1 MATDIAP
8 PGRWIVKPRPFD
20 YLAPGSVDEVLD
32 TLAELGEEAKLLAG
46 GQSLGAMLN
55 LRLAEPELLI
65 HVGGLD
71 ELSYLRETDGFLE
84 VGAAT
89 TQSQLMAWPGLAE
102 RAPLLAVALP
112 HLGHF
117 QTRAQGTVGGSLSH
131 ADPSSELPLCLA
143 TLGGEVVLKSKR
155 GERTLAA
162 ADFQQGML
170 STARAED
177 ELLTQVRFPL
187 VRPDSGYAFSE
198 IARRRGDF
206 AVVDVA
212 AVVGPDGIRIGV
224 GGVADRPAV
233 CEWGM
238 LDGDALDDALNEFA
252 WELGGDDDIH
262 ASAQYR
268 RQLVRRLGRR
278 TIEEAAS
285 WRD

>member
-1 MATDIAP
+1 M
-8 PGRWIVKPRPFD
+8 KPRPFD
-20 YLAPGSVDEVLD
+20 YLAAESVDEVVEN
-32 TLAELGEEAKLLAG
+32 LAQLGGEAKLLAG
-46 GQSLGAMLN
+46 GQSLAAMLN
-55 LRLAEPELLI
+55 LRLLEPELLI

-71 ELSYLRETDGFLE
+71 DLSFLRADGDFLE

-89 TQSQLMAWPGLAE
+89 TQAQLMAWPELAD
-102 RAPLLAVALP
+102 RAPLLAAALP

-143 TLGGEVVLKSKR
+143 TLGGEVVLESKR

-162 ADFQQGML
+162 GEFQQGML

-177 ELLTQVRFPL
+177 ELLSRVRFPL
-187 VRPDSGYAFSE
+187 ARPGTGYAFSE

-212 AVVGPDGIRIGV
+212 AAVGADGIRIGV

-233 CEWGM
+233 RQWGM
-238 LDGDALDDALNEFA
+238 LAGAELDDALNELA
-252 WELGGDDDIH
+252 WELGASDDIH

-278 TIEEAAS
+278 TVEEAAS
-285 WRD
+285 CRD